1 MTVLYLG
8 NKNYSSWSIRA
19 LLVARA
25 SGILIEERVL
35 PLGPEE
41 TYDILLKETDQHRVP
56 VLVTDGTVIHD
67 SLAIVEWLAEKAAP
81 GKVWPVDE
89 VKRAKARSLCAEMH
103 ASFIDLRSDMG
114 VDIRSSHPTPA
125 MTSGLKWDISRILE
139 IWTRARAEYEQDGP
153 YLFGEWSAADAFYM
167 PVATRFRTYGVELEG
182 IHEAYAQAVLAH
194 PLSAQLIEEAKAEPW
209 SVDLSKFR
217 PKSAD

>member
-1 MTVLYLG
+1 MTTLYLG

-25 SGILIEERVL
+25 SGLDIEERVL

-41 TYDILLKETDQHRVP
+41 TYEILLRETNQHRVP
-56 VLVTDGTVIHD
+56 VLVTDGLVIHD
-67 SLAIVEWLAEKAAP
+67 SLAIVEWLAEKAGP

-89 VKRAKARSLCAEMH
+89 IKRAKARSLCAEMH

-114 VDIRSSHPTPA
+114 VDIRSSHPTPT
-125 MTSGLKWDISRILE
+125 MTGGLKWDINRVLE
-139 IWTRARAEYEQDGP
+139 IWSSARAEYKTDGP
-153 YLFGEWSAADAFYM
+153 YLFGEWSAADAFFM
-167 PVATRFRTYGVELEG
+167 PVATRFRTYGIELEG
-182 IHEAYAQAVLAH
+182 AHEAYAQAVLSH
-194 PLSAQLIEEAKAEPW
+194 PLSVQLIEEAKAEPW
-209 SVDLSKFR
+209 TVDLSKFR